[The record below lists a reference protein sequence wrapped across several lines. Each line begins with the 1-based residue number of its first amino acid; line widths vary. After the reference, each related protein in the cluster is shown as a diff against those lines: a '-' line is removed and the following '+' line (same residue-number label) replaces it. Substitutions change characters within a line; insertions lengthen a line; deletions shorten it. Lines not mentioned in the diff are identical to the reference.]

1 MDLSRTHDGATTDDR
16 TSPSP
21 ATEPEP
27 GEAEV
32 VEETK
37 CCCFFKRKIKK
48 AAKRN

>member
-1 MDLSRTHDGATTDDR
+1 MDLSRTNDGATTDDR

-21 ATEPEP
+21 PVDPEV

-48 AAKRN
+48 ATKRN

>member
-1 MDLSRTHDGATTDDR
+1 MDLSRTNDGATTGDR
-16 TSPSP
+16 NSPCP
-21 ATEPEP
+21 ATDTEP

-48 AAKRN
+48 AAKCN